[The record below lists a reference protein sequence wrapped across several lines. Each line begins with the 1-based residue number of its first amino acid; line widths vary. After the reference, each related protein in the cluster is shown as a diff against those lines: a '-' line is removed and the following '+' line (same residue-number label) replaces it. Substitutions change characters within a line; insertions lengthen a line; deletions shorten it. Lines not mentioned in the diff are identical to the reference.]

1 MRGNTMKLI
10 EKIIKERGRDEP
22 TLIKSTT
29 TKLILKGINIDKCD
43 PSSPKYDPSVEEDKV
58 LIEKIK
64 NAGKDLGV
72 VI

>member
-1 MRGNTMKLI
+1 MCGNTMKLI

-29 TKLILKGINIDKCD
+29 TKLILKGINIDKCN

-64 NAGKDLGV
+64 SVGKDLGV

>member
-29 TKLILKGINIDKCD
+29 TKLILNGINIDKCD
-43 PSSPKYDPSVEEDKV
+43 PPSPKYDPSVEEDKV

-64 NAGKDLGV
+64 SVGKDLGV